1 MKRVLVI
8 GGAGYIG
15 TVVANYLVQN
25 NYKVKILDN
34 LIYGNDFIQNQTFL
48 SDDIEFIKKDMLNIS
63 KNDSIFK
70 NIDAVILLAGLV
82 GDPIT
87 KKYPDLSIKI
97 NRDGCKSVI
106 DATLA
111 AGIDRFIF
119 ISTCSNYGLI
129 DSKDI
134 ADENYVLKPISLYA
148 KLKVEIENYILQKSG
163 NLCTTILR
171 FATAFGESPRM
182 RFDLTINEFIYE
194 LLINKKLLVYDPDT
208 WRPYCHVNDFAR
220 LIEKVLRSEKI
231 LIKNEIF
238 NAGSDIN
245 NFTKRQIVEIIS
257 RSIKDCDIM
266 YKEHGVDPRNYR
278 VDFSKIKKVL
288 NFHPNYNVEDYMSKL
303 VETIK
308 NTKYLSKSTY
318 GNYEINLK

>member
-148 KLKVEIENYILQKSG
+148 KLKVEIENYILQKNG

-220 LIEKVLRSEKI
+220 LIEKVLKSEKI

>member
-1 MKRVLVI
+1 M
-8 GGAGYIG
+8 
-15 TVVANYLVQN
+15 
-25 NYKVKILDN
+25 
-34 LIYGNDFIQNQTFL
+34 
-48 SDDIEFIKKDMLNIS
+48 
-63 KNDSIFK
+63 
-70 NIDAVILLAGLV
+70 V

-87 KKYPDLSIKI
+87 AKYPSLAKKI
-97 NRDGCKSVI
+97 NEDGIINLI
-106 DATLA
+106 DFLS
-111 AGIDRFIF
+111 DYQFNKLVF
-119 ISTCSNYGLI
+119 ISTCSNYGFI
-129 DSKDI
+129 NEDVY
-134 ADENYVLKPISLYA
+134 ADENHSLEPLSIYA
-148 KLKVEIENYILQKSG
+148 KSKVKIENYIFSKK
-163 NLCTTILR
+163 NLVKFSPVILR
-171 FATAFGESPRM
+171 FATAFGLSKRM

-231 LIKNEIF
+231 LIKNKIF

>member
-1 MKRVLVI
+1 MKNILVI

-34 LIYGNDFIQNQTFL
+34 LIYGDDFIQNQTFP
-48 SDDIEFIKKDMLNIS
+48 SDHIEFIKKDMSDIS
-63 KNDSIFK
+63 KNDNIFK

-106 DATLA
+106 DAIAA
-111 AGIDRFIF
+111 AGIERFIF

-134 ADENYVLKPISLYA
+134 ADENYILKPISLYA

-163 NLCTTILR
+163 KLCTTILR

-194 LLINKKLLVYDPDT
+194 LLNNKKLLVYDPDT
-208 WRPYCHVNDFAR
+208 WRPYCHVNDFAI
-220 LIEKVLRSEKI
+220 LIEKVLRSDET

-245 NFTKRQIVEIIS
+245 NFTKRQIVDIIL
-257 RSIKDCDIM
+257 RSIKDCDIA

-278 VDFSKIKKVL
+278 VNFSKIKKVL
-288 NFHPNYNVEDYMSKL
+288 NFRPNYNVEDYMSKL
-303 VETIK
+303 VQIIK
-308 NTKYLSKSTY
+308 NTKYSNKSNY
-318 GNYEINLK
+318 GNYKINLK

>member
-1 MKRVLVI
+1 MKKVLVI

-15 TVVANYLVQN
+15 SVVANYLVQN

-34 LIYGNDFIQNQTFL
+34 LIYGNDFIQNQIFL

>member
-1 MKRVLVI
+1 
-8 GGAGYIG
+8 
-15 TVVANYLVQN
+15 
-25 NYKVKILDN
+25 
-34 LIYGNDFIQNQTFL
+34 
-48 SDDIEFIKKDMLNIS
+48 
-63 KNDSIFK
+63 
-70 NIDAVILLAGLV
+70 
-82 GDPIT
+82 
-87 KKYPDLSIKI
+87 
-97 NRDGCKSVI
+97 
-106 DATLA
+106 
-111 AGIDRFIF
+111 
-119 ISTCSNYGLI
+119 
-129 DSKDI
+129 
-134 ADENYVLKPISLYA
+134 
-148 KLKVEIENYILQKSG
+148 
-163 NLCTTILR
+163 
-171 FATAFGESPRM
+171 M

-220 LIEKVLRSEKI
+220 LIEKVLRSDKN

-266 YKEHGVDPRNYR
+266 FKEHGVDPRNYR